1 VVVLEAQPVQRAA
14 RVGAVQ
20 VSKQAGAPLL
30 GVGRV
35 HKHGV
40 VVGVHH
46 AVALLPER
54 VCAGVN
60 VFLVLMCSRWDLCVL
75 SMDEVSVVAFIAL

>member
-20 VSKQAGAPLL
+20 VSKQPGAALL

-35 HKHGV
+35 YKHGV

-60 VFLVLMCSRWDLCVL
+60 VLLVLTCSRCDLCVL
-75 SMDEVSVVAFIAL
+75 IADEVSAVTSTAL